1 MRVVVDTFITSTLVY
16 SNLQHEGTNLQS
28 PATLVTV
35 FYRSRTGFRKTD
47 TVLNRLIRG
56 TIQTGLFASIFSM
69 CNLIAIVILPNTNLY
84 GMFAIPIGRIY
95 TNVSAVHV
103 TQVCRPLT
111 LFLFSFLKDP
121 LGHPPRS

>member
-95 TNVSAVHV
+95 TNVSAV
-103 TQVCRPLT
+103 Q
-111 LFLFSFLKDP
+111 
-121 LGHPPRS
+121 